1 MPGIFPGCASPPG
14 SLRLFGAERPSGYS
28 LELPVTWV
36 TAGNRAST
44 ENTTRTTPTTGTAR
58 VRGTANAAETAGTAG
73 TASTATVPRA
83 DVPLGGTPRR
93 RTRPSVRAAALGL
106 GLAGALVLTAC
117 TDDGGSD
124 GGSGEGS
131 AGGDKSSAAP
141 GASASTDPGGADGG
155 SPSGEAGELEGS
167 WLATTDGQAVALMV
181 TGGKAALFAT
191 GGTVCSGTTEETS
204 GTRTIHLKCTAGDDD
219 RSTGKVGA
227 VDATSLTVA
236 WEGGLGAETYT
247 RSEGGSLPPG
257 LPTAGLGS

>member
-1 MPGIFPGCASPPG
+1 M
-14 SLRLFGAERPSGYS
+14 
-28 LELPVTWV
+28 
-36 TAGNRAST
+36 
-44 ENTTRTTPTTGTAR
+44 
-58 VRGTANAAETAGTAG
+58 
-73 TASTATVPRA
+73 PRA
-83 DVPLGGTPRR
+83 DVPRGGAPHRR
-93 RTRPSVRAAALGL
+93 ARRPSVRAAALGL

-124 GGSGEGS
+124 GGTGEGS

-141 GASASTDPGGADGG
+141 GASASTDPGDGG
-155 SPSGEAGELEGS
+155 SGSPSAGAAGELEGS

-236 WEGGLGAETYT
+236 WEGELGEETYT